1 MRYKRYRFISAF
13 SMTAG
18 LALGLTAML
27 LHSSFSAP
35 YASPTLALAIGG
47 AAVLAGAAAFVAIIA
62 SNRLAEERKQHRI
75 FIIYAREDLD
85 VARRLAVELKERGLS
100 VWLDIDEV
108 QPGEIWER
116 AVMRALESSTVAI
129 ALVSKHL
136 SKRGFVQEELKV
148 ALGTLQGPGK
158 DMSPVIPVRL
168 DYSELPASLSHVLA
182 VDFYDEAGR
191 ERLISGLAKMT
202 SGGHEGRSDR

>member
-27 LHSSFSAP
+27 LHSFSGP
-35 YASPTLALAIGG
+35 YASPTLALGIG
-47 AAVLAGAAAFVAIIA
+47 AAVLAGAAAFMAIIT

-168 DYSELPASLSHVLA
+168 DDSELPASLSHVLA